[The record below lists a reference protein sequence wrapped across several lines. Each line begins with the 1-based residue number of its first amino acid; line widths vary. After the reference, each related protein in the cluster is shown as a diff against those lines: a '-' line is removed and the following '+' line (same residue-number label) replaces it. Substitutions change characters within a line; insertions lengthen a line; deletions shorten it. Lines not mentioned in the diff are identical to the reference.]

1 MEQTKWNPGDRVQVV
16 LETEVICE
24 LPNGLIL
31 VRMVGMP
38 LPYSAL
44 KPLPDV
50 KTTEF
55 HSQNKDELE

>member
-24 LPNGLIL
+24 LPDGLIL

-44 KPLPDV
+44 KPIADV
-50 KTTEF
+50 KTTDF
-55 HSQNKDELE
+55 HSPNKDKLE